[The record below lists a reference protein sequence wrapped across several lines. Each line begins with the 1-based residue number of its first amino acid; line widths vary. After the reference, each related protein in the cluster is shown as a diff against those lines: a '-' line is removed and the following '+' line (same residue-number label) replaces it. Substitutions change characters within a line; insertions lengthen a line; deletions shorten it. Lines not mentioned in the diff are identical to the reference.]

1 MEDELKH
8 KFMSSNLPGLKIIV
22 LYSRTLSLNLPNPS
36 AKKKTGNLEPAVTNF
51 K

>member
-8 KFMSSNLPGLKIIV
+8 KFMSSNLPGLKVIV

-36 AKKKTGNLEPAVTNF
+36 TKKDRKLRTRGY
-51 K
+51 